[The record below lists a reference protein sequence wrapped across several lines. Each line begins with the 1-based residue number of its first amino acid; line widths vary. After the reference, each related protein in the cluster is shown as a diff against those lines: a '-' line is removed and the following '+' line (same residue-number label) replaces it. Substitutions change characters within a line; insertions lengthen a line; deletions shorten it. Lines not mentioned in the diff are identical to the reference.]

1 MINEA
6 NKIAPAY
13 SKIFKELILVVNK
26 RKPLPRAPKGTVIR
40 KLALSA
46 YAEEIDEL
54 HVSFHFRRHFHL
66 SNIKTRYRNIESVQ
80 SIESIDPPQAWEEQ
94 CIVRWLLD
102 QVHELCPGKFISASD
117 NLFEQGLDR

>member
-13 SKIFKELILVVNK
+13 SKIFKELILVVDK

-54 HVSFHFRRHFHL
+54 RVSFHFRRHFHP
-66 SNIKTRYRNIESVQ
+66 SNI
-80 SIESIDPPQAWEEQ
+80 
-94 CIVRWLLD
+94 
-102 QVHELCPGKFISASD
+102 
-117 NLFEQGLDR
+117 